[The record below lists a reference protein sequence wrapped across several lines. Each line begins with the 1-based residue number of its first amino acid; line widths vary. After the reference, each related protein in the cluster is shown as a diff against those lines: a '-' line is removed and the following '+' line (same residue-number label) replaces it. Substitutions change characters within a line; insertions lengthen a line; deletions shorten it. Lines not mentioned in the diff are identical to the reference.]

1 MTDKQDFKTRVL
13 DSPWT
18 IIIGVAVFGPF
29 ALPLLWRNPKYGRGT
44 KTFWTIVTVVITVL
58 CLWAMK
64 YQVQLVSNA
73 MSAEPCR
80 LEKYR
85 PAYPPGERAAKVF
98 AGTQSKK
105 PIAKFS
111 NTQEFFEFLKK
122 SDGKI
127 CDVNWS
133 EAKNMIENWMHPAQ
147 SAEDT
152 LGPEIKMLIEK
163 QSGHV
168 SAQSAAP
175 VPALVAEA
183 QKAAPAQTQK
193 TCESTLLQLRDRLSA
208 LKAKAYDSQ
217 QTRSAEIESILRS
230 FEPGPLK

>member
-1 MTDKQDFKTRVL
+1 MTDKPDFKTRVL

-44 KTFWTIVTVVITVL
+44 KTFWTVITVIITL
-58 CLWAMK
+58 FCLWAMK
-64 YQVQLVSNA
+64 YQVQLVSKA

-80 LEKYR
+80 LEQYR
-85 PAYPPGERAAKVF
+85 PAYPPGERAAKIF
-98 AGTQSKK
+98 AGTESKK
-105 PIAKFS
+105 PVAKFS

-127 CDVNWS
+127 CDVNWT

-152 LGPEIKMLIEK
+152 VGPEIKALIEK
-163 QSGHV
+163 QSGHP
-168 SAQSAAP
+168 SAQVAALA
-175 VPALVAEA
+175 PALVAEV
-183 QKAAPAQTQK
+183 QPQK
-193 TCESTLLQLRDRLSA
+193 TCESKLLQLRDRLSA
-208 LKAKAYDSQ
+208 LKGKTYDSQ
-217 QTRSAEIESILRS
+217 QTRSAEIDSILRS